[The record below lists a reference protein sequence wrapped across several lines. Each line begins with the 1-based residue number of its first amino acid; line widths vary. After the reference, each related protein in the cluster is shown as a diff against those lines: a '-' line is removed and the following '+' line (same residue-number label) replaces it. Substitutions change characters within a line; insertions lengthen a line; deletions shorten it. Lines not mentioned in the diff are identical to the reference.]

1 MHGAPIEHIHFMFL
15 LVKNTFI
22 HLNMP
27 CMHLDSRTLR
37 KISWILMHVC
47 HVTNMVENA
56 SSLIYFGND
65 SLWRHIV
72 EKWYGELFG
81 YWTSRQVRTL
91 KIKKETDVV
100 LMFYF
105 SRLDVVT
112 HLFWPD
118 IWLQIIRDFYPN
130 MWERENLLLIWNCT
144 VWLYRHFIN
153 GFSLEGALPY
163 FWFGRLLL
171 RKFWQLIIWSSK
183 IYSVNLWSMH
193 KSLGM

>member
-1 MHGAPIEHIHFMFL
+1 
-15 LVKNTFI
+15 
-22 HLNMP
+22 
-27 CMHLDSRTLR
+27 
-37 KISWILMHVC
+37 MHVC

-118 IWLQIIRDFYPN
+118 IWLEIIRDFYPN
-130 MWERENLLLIWNCT
+130 MWERE
-144 VWLYRHFIN
+144 R
-153 GFSLEGALPY
+153 E
-163 FWFGRLLL
+163 
-171 RKFWQLIIWSSK
+171 K
-183 IYSVNLWSMH
+183 IFY
-193 KSLGM
+193 